1 MNQADRAHPVLHQL
15 STSTVF
21 TFSLDGNK
29 SVGLIEVN
37 MQKDVSLDLIL
48 I

>member
-1 MNQADRAHPVLHQL
+1 MNQADTAHLVLHQL
-15 STSTVF
+15 LTSTVF

-29 SVGLIEVN
+29 SVGPIDVN
-37 MQKDVSLDLIL
+37 MQKDVSINLIL